1 MTDSSHD
8 NGNGSMHE
16 PEIPSLK
23 EAVRGDLLEMARRK
37 ECRFPSVVGAID
49 IFSIPGTWAV
59 ILFRLASTAH
69 HKGLRPLS
77 RFLFFVNS
85 VVFGAEMHPGAIV
98 QPGLVV
104 PHPAGMG
111 FSSGL
116 RIGKRVLLLRNT
128 AMGGAGNPKR
138 PGQPTLGDDVMV
150 MDSATVLGPVHI
162 GDRTI
167 IGAGALVSD
176 DVPSDMFVIG
186 VRKSSE
192 MRPLSEMGLGEL
204 EEAKL
209 GYGAAGRRTGVLT
222 GVSANGSSNG
232 HAPTTS

>member
-1 MTDSSHD
+1 
-8 NGNGSMHE
+8 
-16 PEIPSLK
+16 
-23 EAVRGDLLEMARRK
+23 MARRK

-77 RFLFFVNS
+77 RFIFFVNS

-138 PGQPTLGDDVMV
+138 PGQPTLGDDVVV
-150 MDSATVLGPVHI
+150 MDSVTVLGPVHV
-162 GDRTI
+162 GDRAI
-167 IGAGALVSD
+167 LGAGALVSD
-176 DVPSDMFVIG
+176 DVPPDMFVIG
-186 VRKSSE
+186 VRKSTE
-192 MRPLSEMGLGEL
+192 MRPLSAMGLGEQ

-209 GYGAAGRRTGVLT
+209 GYGAAGRRAGVLA
-222 GVSANGSSNG
+222 SASTNGSSNG